1 MFIDSA
7 AVSLPPECHHRM
19 ALSEPR
25 GFSQQRACAQTSTN
39 AQGKPAATRP
49 TPAAPSS
56 QAAPAAVTF
65 TLRAVS
71 IMGDFLG
78 LAEAT
83 ERYAAED
90 LRLHCLGDF
99 RQLVHAGERVLS

>member
-1 MFIDSA
+1 MPVMLYV
-7 AVSLPPECHHRM
+7 AVGWFGC
-19 ALSEPR
+19 AL
-25 GFSQQRACAQTSTN
+25 GCALACAQTSTN

-56 QAAPAAVTF
+56 QAAPAVGTF

-71 IMGDFLG
+71 SMGDFLG

-83 ERYAAED
+83 ERYAAKN
-90 LRLHCLGDF
+90 LRLHCLG
-99 RQLVHAGERVLS
+99 GLSPACPCR